1 MIHSKTKTCRKLLWL
16 LCLSLPLS
24 LAWGG
29 TFTVKITPANSGQ
42 VIWTCSDPQGQGVFT
57 GKGGKFPYTMN
68 VANILLTFVPN
79 TGGSIVKVMTNEGD
93 DTAWVLAH
101 SNTDSWSGPSE
112 NSKSLMVVFSGGT
125 VTVEI
130 PTGSF
135 PFVFPTNNLSLTA
148 IADISGTYTGKTPTA
163 AQRNYNVDVAQDQD
177 GKVAAMGTV
186 DGIIPKGGSP
196 SDSTMSGNIGS
207 IKTLNSE
214 PTAQVK
220 GKFEGTRDGTP
231 VSVSGSGQGP
241 VEVTDIGG
249 GTNGVTGTASYS
261 ANIGGVPFT
270 AKNTPMAIPTPPTPV
285 SHIHKAWSVQLEIQ
299 SKVSPKT
306 GKSFIAATAVLTLP
320 NGDVISYPERAA
332 KYSTKTGYSLSFK
345 GGTNTTA
352 NAPDKKSTIT
362 IKGMTMVK
370 QGSVWNPT
378 AGTLSYSF
386 LGQKGSGDL
395 MNFVE

>member
-1 MIHSKTKTCRKLLWL
+1 
-16 LCLSLPLS
+16 
-24 LAWGG
+24 
-29 TFTVKITPANSGQ
+29 
-42 VIWTCSDPQGQGVFT
+42 
-57 GKGGKFPYTMN
+57 MN

-93 DTAWVLAH
+93 DTAILFGPNHNMDGW
-101 SNTDSWSGPSE
+101 NGPSE
-112 NSKSLMVVFSGGT
+112 NSKKVTVTFSGGT
-125 VTVEI
+125 PTVEI

-135 PFVFPTNNLSLTA
+135 PFVFPTNNLSLAA

-196 SDSTMSGNIGS
+196 SDSTISGNIGS
-207 IKTLNSE
+207 IKTLNNE

-220 GKFEGTRDGTP
+220 GKFDGTKDGTP

-249 GTNGVTGTASYS
+249 GTNGVTGTASYA

-362 IKGMTMVK
+362 IKGMTMTK